1 MSTIVAT
8 MDAYQFSVSVEPAFL
23 PDESDV
29 HQGVWAY
36 SYTVRIRNSG
46 SRAAQL
52 IARHWV
58 ITDEAGRTE
67 EVRGLGVVGQQP
79 LLRPGEVFEY
89 TSWTR
94 LRTPGGSMR
103 GSYLCVA
110 EDGSQFDAPIPEFA
124 LIPPGVTLH

>member
-1 MSTIVAT
+1 

-23 PDESDV
+23 RDESDV
-29 HQGVWAY
+29 EQGQWAY
-36 SYTVRIRNSG
+36 SYTVRIRNTG
-46 SRAAQL
+46 RHPAQL

-58 ITDEAGRTE
+58 ITDESGRTE
-67 EVRGLGVVGQQP
+67 EVRGLGVVGHQP

-94 LRTPGGSMR
+94 LRTPSGSMR

-110 EDGSQFDAPIPEFA
+110 EDGSTFDAPIAEFA

>member
-1 MSTIVAT
+1 ME
-8 MDAYQFSVSVEPAFL
+8 AYQFSVSVEPAFL
-23 PDESDV
+23 PDESDTR
-29 HQGVWAY
+29 QGLWAF
-36 SYTVRIRNSG
+36 SYTVRLRNTG

-58 ITDEAGRTE
+58 IMDDTGHTE

-94 LRTPGGSMR
+94 LRTPSGSMR

-110 EDGSQFDAPIPEFA
+110 DDGTQFDAPIPEFA
-124 LIPPGVTLH
+124 LLAPGLSLH

>member
-1 MSTIVAT
+1 

-46 SRAAQL
+46 NRAAQL

-58 ITDEAGRTE
+58 ITDETGRTE

-110 EDGSQFDAPIPEFA
+110 EDGTQFDAPIPEFA

>member
-46 SRAAQL
+46 NRAAQL

-58 ITDEAGRTE
+58 ITDETGRTE

-110 EDGSQFDAPIPEFA
+110 EDGTQFDAPIPEFA